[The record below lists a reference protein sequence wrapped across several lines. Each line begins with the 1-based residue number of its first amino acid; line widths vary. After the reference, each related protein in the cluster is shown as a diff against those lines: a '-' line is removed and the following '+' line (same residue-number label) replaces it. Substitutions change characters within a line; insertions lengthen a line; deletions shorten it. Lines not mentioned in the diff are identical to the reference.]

1 MLQQHCADLHN
12 ALLPLEQVDEPEV
25 RTSVEDALVLL
36 EQPETSIEDAL
47 VSPEQPDVSNSDED
61 TYPSEEKNKKSFW
74 LRTRKHS
81 CFKAARALGGKLKD
95 KTDRWRK

>member
-1 MLQQHCADLHN
+1 
-12 ALLPLEQVDEPEV
+12 
-25 RTSVEDALVLL
+25 
-36 EQPETSIEDAL
+36 
-47 VSPEQPDVSNSDED
+47 
-61 TYPSEEKNKKSFW
+61 